1 MAKVLRTEPGGGWR
15 MEGSLVVLPTADGKG
30 AGDVEDA
37 PAAGTPVHGVGG
49 GSVLDVY
56 ASIGVDGTITPSTTP
71 TTPLGE
77 CGNIVGRTIGLS
89 GGGHI
94 GSGTTSVVIG
104 LSGRLTTVT
113 TFDNRCGSSLCAS
126 TRQR

>member
-1 MAKVLRTEPGGGWR
+1 V
-15 MEGSLVVLPTADGKG
+15 VVLPTADGKG

-37 PAAGTPVHGVGG
+37 PATGTPVHGVGG

-56 ASIGVDGTITPSTTP
+56 ASTGVDGTIFPSTTP

-104 LSGRLTTVT
+104 LSGRLKMTTMT
-113 TFDNRCGSSLCAS
+113 TFDNRCGDIFCGWAS
-126 TRQR
+126 IVAHIAKPPQM